1 MATLVEINDA
11 VNRLIKTKNEAP
23 GQDVWQT
30 PQETIRLGTGDCED
44 LAILKYVLAKRAGY
58 DAKVL
63 TVQVANYGAHVVCLV
78 QNGKHKWILDN
89 IATEIVEL
97 DARLGV
103 DILKLISVSS
113 EGMPHNDPRFDGMLA
128 RGFDSQ
134 AIDDFVKKA
143 GL

>member
-11 VNRLIKTKNEAP
+11 VNRLIKGLLEP
-23 GQDVWQT
+23 VGEDLWQT
-30 PQETIRLGTGDCED
+30 PQETIQLGTGDCED
-44 LAILKYVLAKRAGY
+44 LAILKYILARRAGY

-63 TVQVANYGAHVVCLV
+63 AVQVAGYGAHVVCLI
-78 QNGKHKWILDN
+78 QSGKHKWILDN
-89 IATEIVEL
+89 LATEIVEL

-113 EGMPHNDPRFDGMLA
+113 EGMPHNDPRFDDMMA
-128 RGFDSQ
+128 RGVDHQIVGEFE
-134 AIDDFVKKA
+134 KKA